1 MGSVKSDNTLYIDQE
16 ALSTL
21 EMLKEG
27 IFYPVTKLMNQ
38 KEAQSVDQ
46 SSQYNGK
53 FFPFSFLLAPSGKR
67 NEKILKN
74 AKKGQLLHLIVDNEI
89 VGEIEVDEVFKI
101 DKLKR
106 VELIF
111 STTDENHPGVK
122 GIKKR
127 LGNYAISGQFKI
139 ESNKI
144 SKIKKSIQDAKN
156 NLEAKSTVAMMLNAK
171 PLHRAHERMIRSAL
185 GENDLLVLFLKK
197 QFNDDIFD
205 YEMRQEA
212 LKYYVENFLPK
223 NRVLIE
229 PFENT
234 YIFAGYNNIILDT
247 IATKNFGCDK
257 LIIGENHSGI
267 GTYYDKRGI
276 HTYYDIFKENHDI
289 EIKSEYVFCNICKT
303 LVSTKNCPH
312 GTHHHIKYQA
322 DFLQGIL
329 KSGLLLP
336 AILVRKEISAIYL
349 SRLFPNR
356 FDYLIKNYPNYFP
369 SDGLIVNLDD
379 EKFYMEI
386 MKLHQTVSLT

>member
-1 MGSVKSDNTLYIDQE
+1 MESSKRGNALYIDQE

-27 IFYPVTKLMNQ
+27 IFYPVTKLMNEEES
-38 KEAQSVDQ
+38 KSVDKNLKYKDQ
-46 SSQYNGK
+46 
-53 FFPFSFLLAPSGKR
+53 FFPFSFILAPSGKR
-67 NEKILKN
+67 NETILKN
-74 AKKGQLLHLIVDNEI
+74 AKKGQILDLIVDGNI
-89 VGEIEVDEVFKI
+89 VGKIEVDEVFKI
-101 DKLKR
+101 DRQKR
-106 VELIF
+106 IELIF
-111 STTDENHPGVK
+111 STTDDNHPGVK

-127 LGNYAISGQFKI
+127 LGEYAISGEYKI
-139 ESNKI
+139 KSNSISNIKDTI
-144 SKIKKSIQDAKN
+144 SKAKSEI
-156 NLEAKSTVAMMLNAK
+156 EAKSTAAMMLSAR

-197 QFNDDIFD
+197 RFKDDIFSYD
-205 YEMRQEA
+205 MRYKA
-212 LKYYVENFLPK
+212 LKFYVENFLPK
-223 NRVLIE
+223 NRVLIQ
-229 PFENT
+229 PFDNT
-234 YIFAGYNNIILDT
+234 YIFAGYNSVILDS

-276 HTYYDIFKENHDI
+276 HTYYDIFKKKNDI

-312 GTHHHIKYQA
+312 GTHHHIKYQS

-329 KSGLLLP
+329 KAGLLLP

-356 FDYLIKNYPNYFP
+356 FNYLIKHYPNYFP
-369 SDGLIVNLDD
+369 SDGLIEELDD